1 MAVMSEQD
9 REWVCRWFF
18 INNREGEIDS
28 LRRVDLRAAFDAS
41 DDWAVAKAASFN
53 SALPQPARGVLTAP
67 DKALL
72 LSRVIRRRA
81 LIRPF
86 EALSEADRHH
96 VYLEMV
102 AKNPSA
108 EVLSLEPADLRA
120 AVDASDDWAV
130 ANAQDFNSALPQP
143 ARSVMTS
150 EQKALMF
157 SLVIYWRWWVGA

>member
-1 MAVMSEQD
+1 MAALSEAD
-9 REWVCRWFF
+9 REWICRWFF
-18 INNREGEIDS
+18 ITNREGEIDS
-28 LRRVDLRAAFDAS
+28 LTRAQLRPAFDAS
-41 DDWAVAKAASFN
+41 DDWAVANAASFN
-53 SALPQPARGVLTAP
+53 SALPQPARGVLTAA

-86 EALSEADRHH
+86 EALSEEDREH
-96 VYLEMV
+96 VLREMIT
-102 AKNPSA
+102 KTPSA

-130 ANAQDFNSALPQP
+130 ENAQNFNSALPQP
-143 ARSVMTS
+143 ARSVMKS
-150 EQKALMF
+150 AQKALML